1 MLRRALLLLLA
12 LVATATTATTAHAS
26 GTPKKAIWGPVEID
40 SQSQFPVYKEL
51 GAGIYQTTLD
61 WSTVASLEPLD
72 AKDVEDPS
80 YEWPD
85 EIDTAIAEAKS
96 AGIAV
101 ALTVTGAPD
110 WANGGKSPETGPTKA
125 ADFAT
130 FLGVAAKRYP
140 TVHLWSIWDGPY
152 KGGAGKYAQ
161 LLDGAYAKLKS
172 ASKSNKVI
180 GGQSTA
186 ATAAKW
192 ISKLKLPNGK
202 APRMDFYGHNPSATK
217 APTTA
222 SLKTLEAK
230 VGKLGKGVKLY
241 LSPVKLTL
249 SPTKQAAW
257 IKAALKATKADKNVY
272 TFGYQGLIDDSNV
285 PLTYHGLLDVNG
297 EKKAA
302 FTAFKNG

>member
-12 LVATATTATTAHAS
+12 LVVLPTTAAHAAAS
-26 GTPKKAIWGPVEID
+26 PKKSIWGPVEID

-85 EIDTAIAEAKS
+85 ELDTAIDEAKS
-96 AGIAV
+96 AGLAV
-101 ALTVTGAPD
+101 AVTVTGAPD
-110 WANGGKSPETGPTKA
+110 WANGGKSEANGPTKA

-130 FLGVAAKRYP
+130 FLGAAAKRYP

-186 ATAAKW
+186 SSAAKW

-217 APTTA
+217 APTA
-222 SLKTLEAK
+222 STLKALEKK
-230 VGKLGKGVKLY
+230 VATLGKGIKLY

-257 IKAALKATKADKNVY
+257 IKSALKATKADKNVY
-272 TFGYQGLIDDSNV
+272 TFGYQGLIGDSGV
-285 PLTYHGLLDVNG
+285 PSTYNGLLDVDG
-297 EKKAA
+297 EKTAA